1 MAKAYEDVY
10 GIEPKVERLGS
21 QEDLFEKMTGVF
33 KKNPANI
40 YAWMGMYYQY
50 VMAKEE
56 TQLGKLDNDQYPSV
70 KPKSL
75 ADFFRSFTKDTVGKS
90 GQF

>member
-1 MAKAYEDVY
+1 MAKVYQEVY
-10 GIEPKVERLGS
+10 GVEPKVERLGS

-33 KKNPANI
+33 KKDPSNM

-50 VMAKEE
+50 LMAKERI
-56 TQLGKLDNDQYPSV
+56 QLGTVDNDRYPSV

-90 GQF
+90 NQF